1 MALVVGRNDVA
12 DFARSHTGA
21 LATSWRTTRAALRHA
36 GAVLVDDE
44 RHLTD
49 AVTALSALRLP
60 PAADPGVG
68 VVTAQAGPG
77 LLHADGL
84 RGAGVTVPA
93 LSAATVSALGE
104 LLPPLTYQA
113 NPVDT
118 GRPGETFAAVLRCV
132 AADPAITLVS
142 AYTLS
147 EPDVLDL
154 PGRGGGREPGPLVVG
169 LGGPAEE
176 IRPQRDALRRL
187 GVPGHD
193 QPGRPH
199 HRGPGAGRGRTRPAR
214 AAAASGCRPAGIP
227 LVTPPA
233 RWMRTR
239 PRRCSPRWACPPRS
253 RPRRPRP

>member
-1 MALVVGRNDVA
+1 VSTVAAQDAAAFRNLAARKPVVALVVGRNDVA

-44 RHLTD
+44 RQLTD

-77 LLHADGL
+77 LLHADCL

-93 LSAATVSALGE
+93 LSTATASALRE

-132 AADPAITLVS
+132 AADPAIALVS

-147 EPDVLDL
+147 EPDVLDPQAADL
-154 PGRGGGREPGPLVVG
+154 TGELAGRALLDGFH
-169 LGGPAEE
+169 GGPVA
-176 IRPQRDALRRL
+176 D
-187 GVPGHD
+187 
-193 QPGRPH
+193 
-199 HRGPGAGRGRTRPAR
+199 R
-214 AAAASGCRPAGIP
+214 AAIGEILAALGDMLVANPALEAVEINP
-227 LVTPPA
+227 LRVTGQGLLALDAVVTLAEPA
-233 RWMRTR
+233 APKETDH
-239 PRRCSPRWACPPRS
+239 A
-253 RPRRPRP
+253 